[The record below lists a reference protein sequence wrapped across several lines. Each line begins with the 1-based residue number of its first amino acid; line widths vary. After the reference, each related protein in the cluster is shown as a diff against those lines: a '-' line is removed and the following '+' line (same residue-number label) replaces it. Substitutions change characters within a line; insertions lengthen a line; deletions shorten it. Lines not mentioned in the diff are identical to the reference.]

1 MAGRYLIDMTDAR
14 FSIPENADVLEFIR
28 RTNPSAHSDVG
39 SILFDLRKRISGAQ
53 SYCPSVASFAYVV
66 LHTASNRIF
75 AIAFGQ
81 RGLAFRLGPPGYDEA
96 IAAGGTPASAIGPD
110 WVEIPPWNPSPGGV
124 NPHVLHSAERA
135 FRDAVA
141 KVE

>member
-1 MAGRYLIDMTDAR
+1 MDLTDAR
-14 FSIPENADVLEFIR
+14 FSIPDNADVLEFIR
-28 RTNPSAHSDVG
+28 RANPSAHSDVG

-81 RGLAFRLGPPGYDEA
+81 RGLAFRLDAPGYDEA
-96 IAAGGTPASAIGPD
+96 ITTGCTASAIGPD
-110 WVEIPPWNPSPGGV
+110 WVEIQPWTPPPGGGV
-124 NPHVLHSAERA
+124 NPQVLHWAEQA

-141 KVE
+141 KAE

>member
-1 MAGRYLIDMTDAR
+1 MAGRYLIDLTDAR
-14 FSIPENADVLEFIR
+14 FSIPDNADVLEFIR
-28 RTNPSAHSDVG
+28 RANPSAHSDVG

-53 SYCPSVASFAYVV
+53 AYCPSVSSFAYVV

-81 RGLAFRLGPPGYDEA
+81 RGLAFRVDAPGYEEA
-96 IAAGGTPASAIGPD
+96 VATGGTPASEIGSD
-110 WVEIPPWNPSPGGV
+110 WVQIAPWRPGVGV
-124 NPHVLHSAERA
+124 NPEVFHLAERA

-141 KVE
+141 KTE